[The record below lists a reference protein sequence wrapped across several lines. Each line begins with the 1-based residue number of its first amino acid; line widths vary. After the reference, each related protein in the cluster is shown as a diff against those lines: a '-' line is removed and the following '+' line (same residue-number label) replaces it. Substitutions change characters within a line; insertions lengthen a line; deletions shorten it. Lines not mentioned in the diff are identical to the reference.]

1 MASEGPGIL
10 IRLFQL
16 AFRSRFAIPLLISAG
31 FMVLDGYQVT
41 IELEVEGNVRHNH
54 HQQQQEGNNNQQW
67 DFALHLE
74 F

>member
-1 MASEGPGIL
+1 MASGGGPGIL

-54 HQQQQEGNNNQQW
+54 NHHQQHEGNNNQ
-67 DFALHLE
+67 H
-74 F
+74 

>member
-1 MASEGPGIL
+1 MARGPGIL

-41 IELEVEGNVRHNH
+41 IELEVEGNVRHNQ
-54 HQQQQEGNNNQQW
+54 QQQQEGNNNQHQ
-67 DFALHLE
+67 
-74 F
+74 